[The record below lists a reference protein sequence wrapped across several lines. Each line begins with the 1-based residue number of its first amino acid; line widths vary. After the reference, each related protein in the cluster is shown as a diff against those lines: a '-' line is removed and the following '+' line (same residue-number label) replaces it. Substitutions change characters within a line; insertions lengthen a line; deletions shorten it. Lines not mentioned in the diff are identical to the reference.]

1 MPETSSNSLYIRSM
15 KKINSLLLLSLFTIQ
30 AIAQGP
36 RVLIVTA
43 HPDDET
49 AMAAVVYKIT
59 HDLKGIVDQCVITN
73 GEAGYKY
80 STLSND
86 YYGLDLTDPA
96 VGRAN
101 LPRIRKQ
108 ELMNAG
114 KIIGT
119 NNIFFLDQKDAHY
132 GLDEREPLDTSWDVS
147 LVSVRLKD
155 ILTAT
160 KYDYVFCLIPIPETH
175 GGHKAATLL
184 ALRAVKDLPAAQR
197 PIVLGVSGSAKSD
210 TTQTMFHQLAGYTES
225 RVEGDTAIYR
235 FDMSVPFGY
244 KNALNYKIIVNWEIA
259 EHKSQGTMQLY
270 MNHGDYENFW
280 YFAMNRPE
288 GKAKCEALF
297 EQLKKIPYKVP
308 AY

>member
-1 MPETSSNSLYIRSM
+1 M
-15 KKINSLLLLSLFTIQ
+15 KQINIFLLASLLSIN

-36 RVLIVTA
+36 KVLIVTA

-49 AMAAVVYKIT
+49 SVAAVVYKIT
-59 HDLKGIVDQCVITN
+59 HDLKGTVDQCVITN

-80 STLSND
+80 STLGND

-155 ILTAT
+155 ILTT
-160 KYDYVFCLIPIPETH
+160 TRYDYVFCLIPIPETH

-184 ALRAVKDLPAAQR
+184 ALRAVRDLPAAQR

-210 TTQTMFHQLAGYTES
+210 TTPTMFHQLAGYTES

-235 FDMSVPFGY
+235 FDMSTPFGY

-280 YFAMNRPE
+280 YFAMNSPE
-288 GKAKCEALF
+288 GKAKCKQLF
-297 EQLKKIPYKVP
+297 EDLKKIPYKVP

>member
-1 MPETSSNSLYIRSM
+1 M
-15 KKINSLLLLSLFTIQ
+15 KQIISLLIASVFVINTIQ
-30 AIAQGP
+30 AQGP
-36 RVLIVTA
+36 KVLIVTA

-49 AMAAVVYKIT
+49 SVAAVVYKIT
-59 HDLKGIVDQCVITN
+59 HELHGRVDQCVITN

-80 STLSND
+80 STLAND

-114 KIIGT
+114 KIIGM

-132 GLDEREPLDTSWDVS
+132 GLDEHEPLDTSWDVP
-147 LVSVRLKD
+147 LVSMRLKD

-184 ALRAVKDLPAAQR
+184 ALRAVRDLPAQQR

-210 TTQTMFHQLAGYTES
+210 TVPTKFHQLNGYTES
-225 RVEGDTAIYR
+225 RVEGDTALYR
-235 FDMSVPFGY
+235 FDMTASFGY

-280 YFAMNRPE
+280 YFAINRPE
-288 GKAKCEALF
+288 EKNKCATLF
-297 EQLKKIPYKVP
+297 EQLKNIPFKTP